1 MPTSTVLHY
10 PRSLIVANAAAV
22 SLYIAFGLA
31 RHAPLEIFPRSWRT
45 TLIRWRRAHSARR
58 STVASTAVTSPVAR
72 KSPFDVNQADA
83 KFKAWPA
90 LNDDASLAAA
100 AGPTRRQR
108 LEQNPQLDRLFVG
121 DSLQC
126 RLSRVLAARNALDRK
141 EFFETW
147 EFFEQARASLQCGAG
162 CKTFCEVAGGHGLL
176 GVLVAVF
183 ERSRFDRVVIA
194 DLSRPASHSVIVA
207 AAASVAPWVAE
218 RVTFTEAD
226 FTDATVATQLL
237 PEGCAVACVHGC
249 KSLTDK
255 VIASATAAR
264 AESLV
269 VLPCCYAH
277 AEAAEA
283 APQAL
288 RAGMGVALAADVH
301 RTYRLEDLGYRV
313 VWRHIPSVITPM
325 NRLLVARRRRDNRR
339 DRRGAQPEPP
349 SRAPPAVSCAPCSKE
364 ELSISM

>member
-1 MPTSTVLHY
+1 MQAY
-10 PRSLIVANAAAV
+10 PRSLIVANAAAL
-22 SLYIAFGLA
+22 SLYFVFGLA
-31 RHAPLEIFPRSWRT
+31 RHAPLEIFPRSWRP
-45 TLIRWRRAHSARR
+45 TLIRWRRAHSSRR
-58 STVASTAVTSPVAR
+58 VASSAAPPAAR
-72 KSPFDVNQADA
+72 KSPFDVNQPDA
-83 KFKAWPA
+83 KFKAWPS
-90 LNDDASLAAA
+90 LNDDASLVAA

-108 LEQNPQLDRLFVG
+108 LEQNPQLDRLFLG
-121 DSLQC
+121 DTLQC
-126 RLSRVLAARNALDRK
+126 RLSRALAARNALDRK

-147 EFFEQARASLQCGAG
+147 EFFEQARASLQCSGG

-176 GVLVAVF
+176 SVLVAVF
-183 ERSRFDRVVIA
+183 ERGRFDHVLIV
-194 DLSRPASHSVIVA
+194 DLSRPASHGVIIE
-207 AAASVAPWVAE
+207 AAASVAPWVTE
-218 RVTFTEAD
+218 RVTFHECD

-301 RTYRLEDLGYRV
+301 RTYTLEGTGYRV
-313 VWRHIPSVITPM
+313 VWRRIPPAITPM
-325 NRLLVARRRRDNRR
+325 NRLLVARRRRKKNRR
-339 DRRGAQPEPP
+339 ERPEAEQSPSCGA
-349 SRAPPAVSCAPCSKE
+349 AISCAPCSKDRVE
-364 ELSISM
+364 

>member
-1 MPTSTVLHY
+1 MQTY
-10 PRSLIVANAAAV
+10 PRSLLVANAAAV
-22 SLYIAFGLA
+22 SLYLVFGLA
-31 RHAPLEIFPRSWRT
+31 RHAPLEIFPRSWRP

-58 STVASTAVTSPVAR
+58 TAVTSAAAPPVAR

-108 LEQNPQLDRLFVG
+108 LEQNPQLDRLFLG

-126 RLSRVLAARNALDRK
+126 RLSRALAARNALDRK

-183 ERSRFDRVVIA
+183 ERGRFDRVLIA
-194 DLSRPASHSVIVA
+194 DLSRPASHGVIVA

-218 RVTFTEAD
+218 RVTFVEAD
-226 FTDATVATQLL
+226 FTDAVVATQLL

-301 RTYRLEDLGYRV
+301 RTYTLEGTGYRV
-313 VWRHIPSVITPM
+313 VWRHIPSAITPM
-325 NRLLVARRRRDNRR
+325 NRLLVARRRRDKRR
-339 DRRGAQPEPP
+339 DRRPVAEQ
-349 SRAPPAVSCAPCSKE
+349 PPARGAISCAPCSKE
-364 ELSISM
+364 G